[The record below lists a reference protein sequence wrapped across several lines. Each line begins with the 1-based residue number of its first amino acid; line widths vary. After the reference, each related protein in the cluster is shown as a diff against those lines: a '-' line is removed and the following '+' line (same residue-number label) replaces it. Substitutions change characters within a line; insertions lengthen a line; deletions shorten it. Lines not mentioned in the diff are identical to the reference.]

1 MPIGSRLQV
10 ILVVCQSLL
19 GALLAAAPSAAQQQ
33 PAARLAVPGIDAA
46 CRADADQRART
57 QMRLKSVEWTD
68 GTAERRAAPQDDV
81 RAVTRVEI
89 AGRARSAGGWVSL
102 TANCTF
108 AKGRATA
115 VSLQVQ
121 PAPALDLSGIARL
134 AESLTPPDANAQI
147 VQAAPA
153 GSGSPEA
160 APAVRVKPSLTEIPF
175 DPLTAAKKQD
185 FLRDHLLGIKLQAPF

>member
-1 MPIGSRLQV
+1 MPMGSRLQV
-10 ILVVCQSLL
+10 ILVLCQSLL
-19 GALLAAAPSAAQQQ
+19 GVPLAAAPGAAQQ
-33 PAARLAVPGIDAA
+33 PEARLAVPGVDAA

-57 QMRLKSVEWTD
+57 QMRLKAVDWTD
-68 GTAERRAAPQDDV
+68 GPAERRRAPQDDV
-81 RAVTRVEI
+81 HAITRVEI

-108 AKGRATA
+108 AKGRPTA

-134 AESLTPPDANAQI
+134 SDSLAPPGANGQIAQ
-147 VQAAPA
+147 ASPA

-160 APAVRVKPSLTEIPF
+160 GPAMRLKPSLTEIPF

-185 FLRDHLLGIKLQAPF
+185 FLRDHLLGITLQAPF